1 MTRTFV
7 IGVGMTKFDKP
18 GTKEGDYPDW
28 AKEAGEQAL
37 ADAGIS
43 YDEIEQAFAA
53 YCYGDSTAGQR
64 AVYGLGLTGIPVVNV
79 NNNCST
85 GSSAL
90 YLARQAVKGELV
102 DCALAL
108 GFEKMELGSLGP
120 KFMDRTNPIDK
131 HLAALL
137 ELRAWE
143 DAPPAPQMFG
153 AAGREHME
161 KYGSEP
167 QHFAWIGWKNHK
179 HSVNNPYAQFQKEYT
194 LEDIEAAKEI
204 YAPLTKLQ
212 CSPTS
217 DGSAAVIVSSE
228 RFVDQ
233 HDLWDRAVEIVG
245 QALVTDM
252 SSTFES
258 KSAIT
263 IVGADMSR
271 TAADRALEEADTR
284 IEEVDVV
291 ELHDCFSANELITYE
306 ALGLAA
312 EGEAHTL
319 VDAQATTYGG
329 AGPVVNP
336 SGGLISKGHPLG
348 ATGLAQA
355 SELTWQLRGDA
366 QDRQVDGAAIALQ
379 HNIGLGGAAV
389 VTIYKR
395 AGVMG

>member
-1 MTRTFV
+1 MNKTYV

-28 AKEAGEQAL
+28 AKEAGSKAL

-43 YDEIEQAFAA
+43 YEEIEQAYAA

-90 YLARQAVKGELV
+90 YLARQAVRGGLA

-108 GFEKMELGSLGP
+108 GFEKMELGSLGA
-120 KFMDRTNPIDK
+120 KYTDRTNPMDR
-131 HLAALL
+131 HMMALVS
-137 ELRAWE
+137 LREWE
-143 DAPPAPQMFG
+143 NAPPAPQMFG

-161 KYGSEP
+161 RYGSEP
-167 QHFAWIGWKNHK
+167 DHYAWIGWKNHK
-179 HSVNNPYAQFQKEYT
+179 HSVNNPYAQFQDEYT
-194 LEDIEAAKEI
+194 LDDIKQAKEI

-217 DGSAAVIVSSE
+217 DGSAAAIVASE
-228 RFVDQ
+228 RFVEA
-233 HDLWDRAVEIVG
+233 HGLSERAVEILG
-245 QALVTDM
+245 QAMVTDM
-252 SSTFES
+252 TSTFES
-258 KSAIT
+258 SSAIA
-263 IVGADMSR
+263 IVGAEMSR
-271 TAADRALEEADTR
+271 VAAERALSEAGR
-284 IEEVDVV
+284 EIGEVDVV

-306 ALGLAA
+306 ALGLAPVG
-312 EGEAHTL
+312 EGHKL
-319 VDAQATTYGG
+319 VEAQATTYGG
-329 AGPVVNP
+329 EGPVVNP

-348 ATGLAQA
+348 ATGLAQC
-355 SELTWQLRGDA
+355 SELTWQLREQAGE
-366 QDRQVDGAAIALQ
+366 RQVQGATLALQ

-389 VTIYKR
+389 VTVYER
-395 AGVMG
+395 A